1 MCDVTKK
8 MNEAVAEYAEM
19 RAAKLLQETPFNFGE
34 LRLKISEE
42 VSASVG
48 RGING
53 YAEDLLTTGHIKLD
67 KNMRM
72 VRVDDDI

>member
-1 MCDVTKK
+1 MCDVTKNMK
-8 MNEAVAEYAEM
+8 EAVAKYAEM
-19 RAAKLLQETPFNFGE
+19 RAAKLLRETPFNTTE
-34 LRLKISEE
+34 LRAIISAE

-53 YAEDLLTTGHIKLD
+53 YAEDLLTTGHIRLD
-67 KNMRM
+67 ENMRM